1 MSGPDEPA
9 AYVAE
14 HIRDELLHHPDVGE
28 LDVHVAVDGDRVVV
42 TGHVST
48 QERHDA
54 ISRVLSQLAPGQDV
68 RNETTVAVYPEAPE
82 GTPA

>member
-1 MSGPDEPA
+1 MPDRDEPT

-14 HIRDELLHHPDVGE
+14 HIREELVRHPDVGE
-28 LDVHVAVDGDRVVV
+28 LDLHVSIDGERVVV

-48 QERHDA
+48 KDRSDV
-54 ISRVLSQLAPGQDV
+54 ITRVLGELLPGKDV

-82 GTPA
+82 ATSA